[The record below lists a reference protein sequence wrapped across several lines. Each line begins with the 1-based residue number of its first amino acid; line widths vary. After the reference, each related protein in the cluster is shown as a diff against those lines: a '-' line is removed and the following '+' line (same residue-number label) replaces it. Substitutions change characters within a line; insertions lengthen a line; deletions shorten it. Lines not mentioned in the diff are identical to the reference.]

1 MSISFPL
8 LIFYGFFVLIAIQQG
23 SLIYIYAISYL
34 KLNNTV
40 HKIAVSIIMLLL
52 NLIFPPT
59 YQLIGSAI
67 S

>member
-1 MSISFPL
+1 MVFM
-8 LIFYGFFVLIAIQQG
+8 LIAMQTGVFDI
-23 SLIYIYAISYL
+23 LVHFAISYL
-34 KLNNTV
+34 KFNNTV